1 MKLRINIEAAAKGG
15 DDDVDGELVMVTMMM
30 LSTIYNDDGDD
41 VDNSMWNWE
50 ADPSHRGLKTF
61 LQS

>member
-1 MKLRINIEAAAKGG
+1 MKLTIKIEGAAVGDLG
-15 DDDVDGELVMVTMMM
+15 DDDDDDGDGDDDDNVN
-30 LSTIYNDDGDD
+30 YDDDGDD

>member
-1 MKLRINIEAAAKGG
+1 MKFTINIEAAAKGG

-41 VDNSMWNWE
+41 VDNSM
-50 ADPSHRGLKTF
+50 
-61 LQS
+61 